1 MLPKSVTPFFSSL
14 FKNINNM
21 QIQLKKNLPLSRW
34 ETLFSLLFRD
44 SLLDYSYKNAICRD
58 GQTCWGGNKNL
69 SGMFTHSWNRISF
82 SFLTKFSVHFKRLS

>member
-21 QIQLKKNLPLSRW
+21 QIQLKKIFLCHV
-34 ETLFSLLFRD
+34 EKLFSLLFHD

-58 GQTCWGGNKNL
+58 GQTCWGKIRTSLECLPILGIVFL
-69 SGMFTHSWNRISF
+69 FF
-82 SFLTKFSVHFKRLS
+82 FLQSFLFNFKRLS